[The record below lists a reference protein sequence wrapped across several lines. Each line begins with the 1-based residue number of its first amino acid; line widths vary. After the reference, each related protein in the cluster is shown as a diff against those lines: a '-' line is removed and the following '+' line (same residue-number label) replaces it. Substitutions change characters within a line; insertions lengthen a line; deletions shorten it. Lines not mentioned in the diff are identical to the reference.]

1 MPTFRLSSGT
11 SCLAQLGHQPFDSDQ
26 APAVWLSSGTSL
38 LTQIRHQPF
47 GSAPA
52 LAFWLSSGTSY
63 LTRLRHQLFRS
74 APAVSLSTAVSLSSG
89 TSCFTDKQ
97 LLLDIQILWY
107 QIPRTKYLIILVW
120 LAGNIFTS
128 PILIGLE
135 LLARLSRLLTNENGT
150 MQPRNHESMKMVPCN
165 QGTMK
170 A

>member
-1 MPTFRLSSGT
+1 MEPVPTFRLSSGT

-52 LAFWLSSGTSY
+52 LAFWLSSGTS
-63 LTRLRHQLFRS
+63 
-74 APAVSLSTAVSLSSG
+74 
-89 TSCFTDKQ
+89 CFTDKQ

-128 PILIGLE
+128 LILFGLE
-135 LLARLSRLLTNENGT
+135 LLARLSRLQTNESLNCFCYI
-150 MQPRNHESMKMVPCN
+150 QPEPRAGAGAKFGSWI
-165 QGTMK
+165 
-170 A
+170 